1 MRNDKMDAY
10 FHDEL
15 VMYCE
20 NESEFKAVSKLCNIL
35 FSKGILVDI
44 NSDESKR
51 KIEIQFNSRIYYRG
65 D

>member
-1 MRNDKMDAY
+1 MDTY
-10 FHDEL
+10 FNDEL
-15 VMYCE
+15 AMYCKD
-20 NESEFKAVSKLCNIL
+20 ESEFKAVSKLCNIL
-35 FSKGILVDI
+35 FSKGILVDV